1 MLGTWAYTSF
11 SSLQLAQLFFSV
23 TLATSPPSLV
33 LDNNG
38 PSMLRP
44 RFQKNTNLLLVNPAS
59 SSAAPLTAPNNA
71 VSVHFHN
78 EGSAIPLSE
87 LFATLAATM
96 SAVRAYL
103 PDSASYPISNVFEK
117 NVSFPETTG
126 NSVSVTVYDY
136 FQWLSWLHLSQ
147 ALMIVEEYMLGTTGQ
162 GHPISHSQT
171 LDFYIQLRD
180 AGGGWIDVAHG
191 AVKFAAGQRAVGKRS
206 LLIMPTLQST
216 NINSSS
222 PSLSAPTLPII
233 FNVATNLDLNITSLG
248 THIPPATMITTI
260 EAAYSDII
268 LTHEDIDSPINE
280 PYSFNKTFGR
290 TELVNAKIEISA
302 YRGKEKEVTWG
313 LLYLLIYRLN
323 KCIQEMGLYNAMEF
337 EIEDK
342 RLGRLGRGVVE
353 YRPGAGMAS
362 VERLRM
368 V

>member
-1 MLGTWAYTSF
+1 MLGVWAFTSF
-11 SSLQLAQLFFSV
+11 SSFQLAQLFLSL
-23 TLATSPPSLV
+23 TLAGSLPPLA
-33 LDNNG
+33 LPDNG
-38 PSMLRP
+38 PSTLSP
-44 RFQKNTNLLLVNPAS
+44 RTQQDTNLVLVNPAS
-59 SSAAPLTAPNNA
+59 SSTASLTAPNNA

-78 EGSAIPLSE
+78 KGAAIPLSE

-96 SAVRAYL
+96 SAVRAYI

-136 FQWLSWLHLSQ
+136 FQWLSWLQLSQ
-147 ALMIVEEYMLGTTGQ
+147 ALMLVEEYMLGTTGQ
-162 GHPISHSQT
+162 GHPIAHSQT

-191 AVKFAAGQRAVGKRS
+191 VVKFAAGHGAVGKRS
-206 LLIMPTLQST
+206 LLILSNLQST
-216 NINSSS
+216 NVNSSS

-248 THIPPATMITTI
+248 THIPPATIIKTI

-268 LTHEDIDSPINE
+268 LTHEDIDSPIKE
-280 PYSFNKTFGR
+280 PYSFSKTFGR
-290 TELVNAKIEISA
+290 TEHVNAKIEISA
-302 YRGKEKEVTWG
+302 YRGKEQEVTWG
-313 LLYLLIYRLN
+313 LLYMLIYRLK
-323 KCIQEMGLYNAMEF
+323 KCIEEMGLYNAMEF

-342 RLGRLGRGVVE
+342 RLGRLGRGVVD
-353 YRPGAGMAS
+353 YRPGTGMAS
-362 VERLRM
+362 VERLRT